1 LNGIRVSKEKQHHH
15 LNHLMTS
22 KQLQRDFFNRD
33 TINVARDLLGT
44 QLVRLENGQ
53 RLAGVIIETEAY
65 RGEEDLACHARSGMT
80 PRTEVMYGPPG
91 HAYVYLNYGIHWLLN
106 FVTEAKGKPAAVLI
120 RGLEPTE
127 GLEVI
132 ARRRDGRPRPEWT
145 NGPAKLTQA
154 LSIDKRFS
162 KADHCVPDAQLF
174 VEAGERVPDRD
185 VITGP
190 RVGIDSVPEPWR
202 SIPWRFKLKS

>member
-1 LNGIRVSKEKQHHH
+1 
-15 LNHLMTS
+15 
-22 KQLQRDFFNRD
+22 
-33 TINVARDLLGT
+33 
-44 QLVRLENGQ
+44 LVRLDDGQ
-53 RLAGVIIETEAY
+53 RLAGMVTETEAY
-65 RGEEDLACHARSGMT
+65 CGEEDLACHARSGLT

-106 FVTEAKGKPAAVLI
+106 FVTESEGKPAAVLI

-127 GLEVI
+127 GFEVI
-132 ARRRDGRPRPEWT
+132 ARRRDGRPRSEWT

-154 LSIDKRFS
+154 LDIDKRFN
-162 KADHCVPDAQLF
+162 KADLCAPDAQLF
-174 VEAGERVPDRD
+174 VEAGERIPDKD

-202 SIPWRFKLKS
+202 SIPWRFKLKP

>member
-1 LNGIRVSKEKQHHH
+1 MSSKRLE
-15 LNHLMTS
+15 
-22 KQLQRDFFNRD
+22 RDFFDRD
-33 TINVARDLLGT
+33 TIKVARDLLGRR
-44 QLVRLENGQ
+44 LVRLDDGQ
-53 RLAGVIIETEAY
+53 RLAGMVTETEAY
-65 RGEEDLACHARSGMT
+65 CGEEDLACHARSGLT

-106 FVTEAKGKPAAVLI
+106 FVTESEGKPAAVLI

-127 GLEVI
+127 GFEVI
-132 ARRRDGRPRPEWT
+132 ARRRDGRPRSEWT

-154 LSIDKRFS
+154 LDIDKRFN
-162 KADHCVPDAQLF
+162 KADLCAPDAQLF
-174 VEAGERVPDRD
+174 VEAGERIPDKD

-202 SIPWRFKLKS
+202 SIPWRFKLKP

>member
-1 LNGIRVSKEKQHHH
+1 MSSKRLE
-15 LNHLMTS
+15 
-22 KQLQRDFFNRD
+22 RDFFARD
-33 TINVARDLLGT
+33 TIEVARDLLGT
-44 QLVRLENGQ
+44 RLVRLDDGQ
-53 RLAGVIIETEAY
+53 RLAGMIIETEVY
-65 RGEEDLACHARSGMT
+65 RGEEDLACHARSGLT

-106 FVTEAKGKPAAVLI
+106 FVTESEGKPAAVLI

-127 GLEVI
+127 GFEVI
-132 ARRRDGRPRPEWT
+132 ARRRDGRPRSEWT

-154 LSIDKRFS
+154 LDIDKRFN
-162 KADHCVPDAQLF
+162 KADLCAPDAQLF
-174 VEAGERVPDRD
+174 VEAGERIPDKD

-202 SIPWRFKLKS
+202 SIPWRFKLKP